1 MPKRKNTFDE
11 LPFLSKMHIG
21 VKEINLLSVNST
33 ENMKKVYEKTH
44 SLLFNGSANQC
55 AGINGRTSEN
65 LKNSVFEQPVL
76 PARKKASTG
85 TNPCCLS
92 QRRAV
97 CAFCDKAMCSN
108 CCRVCSLCS
117 MEYCHLC
124 SVL

>member
-1 MPKRKNTFDE
+1 
-11 LPFLSKMHIG
+11 
-21 VKEINLLSVNST
+21 
-33 ENMKKVYEKTH
+33 KTH
-44 SLLFNGSANQC
+44 ALLINGSANHC
-55 AGINGRTSEN
+55 AGINERTSEN
-65 LKNSVFEQPVL
+65 LKNSVFETPVL

-124 SVL
+124 SVLQ